1 MKKKILFITLIT
13 LGFAS
18 CQSSRKETENPKA
31 SNSKSVCLDDNMKKI
46 ITTDTIR
53 ASMEN
58 SEMLKLTGSVS
69 YDEDQVYKF
78 VPLLSGVVQHVGF
91 RLGDYVKKG
100 QVLLEISSIEL
111 NDMIAALNEA
121 ELKLKIAQRQ
131 LSATQNLYADGVA
144 SDKEILEA
152 QAEVSHAE
160 SEIKKTKASLSI
172 SEGNIE
178 KGLLVIRSKKEG
190 YIVEKNIVDAQQ
202 IETGGEPLFVIGNL
216 SKVWVKANVYTG
228 NISKV
233 SKGQSV
239 SIETTAYPD
248 KRFHGIINRLS
259 NVLDPDERVLKA
271 IIELDNRDL
280 LLRPEMMA
288 SIDVR
293 LDRQINSIA
302 IPHKSVIFDNQ
313 AYHLVKYK
321 DDCNLEVID
330 FTPIYEDNKY
340 YYAVDDH
347 LVDGDR
353 IIATNSLLIYNKLI
367 EK

>member
-1 MKKKILFITLIT
+1 MKKKLLFISLAA

-18 CQSSRKETENPKA
+18 CQSNKKENPKA
-31 SNSKSVCLDDNMKKI
+31 SDLKNVCLDDNVKKI
-46 ITTDTIR
+46 ISTDTIR

-58 SEMLKLTGSVS
+58 KETLKLTGSVS
-69 YDEDQVYKF
+69 YNEDQVYKF

-91 RLGDYVKKG
+91 TLGDYVKKG
-100 QVLLEISSIEL
+100 QVLLEISSTDL
-111 NDMIAALNEA
+111 NGMVAALNEA

-152 QAEVSHAE
+152 QADVSYAQA
-160 SEIKKTKASLSI
+160 EIKKIKASLSI
-172 SEGNIE
+172 LGGNIE
-178 KGLLVIRSKKEG
+178 KGLLVIRSKQEG

-202 IETGGEPLFVIGNL
+202 IETGGEPLFVIGDL

-228 NISKV
+228 NISKIK
-233 SKGQSV
+233 KGQSV
-239 SIETTAYPD
+239 SIETTAYPN
-248 KRFHGIINRLS
+248 KRFQGIINRLS
-259 NVLDPDERVLKA
+259 NVLDPNERVLKA
-271 IIELDNRDL
+271 VIELDNREL

-288 SIDVR
+288 TIDVR

-302 IPHKSVIFDNQ
+302 IPHKSVIFDNE
-313 AYHLVKYK
+313 AYHLIKYK
-321 DDCNLEVID
+321 DDCNLEVVD

-347 LVDGDR
+347 LIDGDR
-353 IIATNSLLIYNKLI
+353 IITTNSLLIYNKLI
-367 EK
+367 ER